1 MQSQAAG
8 HFLYRQISQRQASLV
23 PRSSHPSSHK
33 TLGCG
38 RWPATHDM
46 FSICLTIWVAVTIEQ
61 SRGFLRLIR
70 QIHAKHNHASGSSAS
85 NSMDFATPAIFRER
99 QRHD

>member
-8 HFLYRQISQRQASLV
+8 HFPYKQLSQHQASLV
-23 PRSSHPSSHK
+23 LRSSHPSSHK

-38 RWPATHDM
+38 PYPATHDM
-46 FSICLTIWVAVTIEQ
+46 FSVCLTIWVAVTIEQ
-61 SRGFLRLIR
+61 PRGLLRRIR
-70 QIHAKHNHASGSSAS
+70 QIHTKQDHASGSIAS
-85 NSMDFATPAIFRER
+85 SSMDFATSTVFRER